1 MTTGCLPTIIATFS
15 DVTTGKIIL
24 ILETILALTPAD
36 YDHLARA
43 VQVEAATG
51 TKDEYCVAVSILNR
65 VNSPVFPNNV
75 ADVVYAPGQYEGFL
89 YRRPAAKSSVVDR
102 LKNTDNLLEAYS
114 IIGDRTSFK
123 GQRMLPYRVVAED
136 PMCDRK
142 GNFYHYHWQS

>member
-1 MTTGCLPTIIATFS
+1 M
-15 DVTTGKIIL
+15 

-89 YRRPAAKSSVVDR
+89 YRRPAAKSSVVAR
-102 LKNTDNLLEAYS
+102 LKNTENLLEAYS

-123 GQRMLPYRVVAED
+123 GQRMLPYRVVGED

-142 GNFYHYHWQS
+142 GNFYHYHWQT